1 MSSKKRSKLESDSD
15 SDSGPEDRNPPQKK
29 GKAADNK
36 SKSGASSS
44 GDNEDGKFMIGK
56 KRYVSVREFKGR
68 VMVDIR
74 EYYEDSNCDLKPG
87 KKGICLQLD
96 QWNALKNQI
105 DDIDAAIRKH

>member
-1 MSSKKRSKLESDSD
+1 MSSKKRSKVESDSD
-15 SDSGPEDRNPPQKK
+15 SDSGPDDRNPPQKK

-36 SKSGASSS
+36 GKGGTSS
-44 GDNEDGKFMIGK
+44 GDNEDGMFMLAK

-74 EYYEDSNCDLKPG
+74 EYYEDGNGDLKPG

-105 DDIDAAIRKH
+105 DDIDAAIKKH

>member
-1 MSSKKRSKLESDSD
+1 MSSKKRSKVESDSD
-15 SDSGPEDRNPPQKK
+15 SDSGPED
-29 GKAADNK
+29 
-36 SKSGASSS
+36 
-44 GDNEDGKFMIGK
+44 IGK

>member
-1 MSSKKRSKLESDSD
+1 MSSKKRSKIQLDSD
-15 SDSGPEDRNPPQKK
+15 SDSGPDDRNPPQKK

-36 SKSGASSS
+36 GKSSTSS
-44 GDNEDGKFMIGK
+44 GGNEDGMFMLAK
-56 KRYVSVREFKGR
+56 KRYVSVREFRGK

-74 EYYEDSNCDLKPG
+74 EYYEDGNGDLKPG